1 MLSGSLRAYH
11 FIHTCLI
18 LFTNLLCRAKM
29 QYAKTINIP
38 MASGLQLKA
47 YESDTVESAQ
57 MYRSVVRALQYVTIT
72 RPEIALC

>member
-1 MLSGSLRAYH
+1 
-11 FIHTCLI
+11 
-18 LFTNLLCRAKM
+18 
-29 QYAKTINIP
+29 